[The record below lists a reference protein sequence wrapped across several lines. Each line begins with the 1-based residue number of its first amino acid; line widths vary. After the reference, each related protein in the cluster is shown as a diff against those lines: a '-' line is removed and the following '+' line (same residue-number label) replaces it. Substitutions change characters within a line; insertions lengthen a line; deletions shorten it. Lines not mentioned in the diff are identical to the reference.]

1 MGQSRISHHTREVKP
16 QTPERNRQQDTQP
29 GFFNKQIARQ
39 NQQGGKNCR
48 LKENG
53 NTHQLFIMLTLILD
67 SDKKNILQNI
77 TYKTNRNLNSI
88 WIFDNINILLNF

>member
-29 GFFNKQIARQ
+29 GFFNKQITRQ

-67 SDKKNILQNI
+67 SDKKIY
-77 TYKTNRNLNSI
+77 YKISLIRQIET
-88 WIFDNINILLNF
+88 